1 MKTFF
6 LNLIRKDMPESS
18 KRFFGGIGFVCCVF
32 VICIFK
38 QEYLREL
45 LYTSATLLGIGIT
58 DSLISKIKE
67 K

>member
-18 KRFFGGIGFVCCVF
+18 KRFFGGVGFIGCVIA
-32 VICIFK
+32 ICIF
-38 QEYLREL
+38 EHDYLREL
-45 LYTSATLLGIGIT
+45 LYTSATLLGLGIT